1 MAKKLI
7 LNLDFEHPFQAIGI
21 CSQQKDYRLCWLLN
35 KQLEVELRRM
45 RDFHYTPQHQKAA
58 VDFPVYRYKNER
70 QLIDFMLV
78 SNKAGGQILFPEPK
92 TLDYLFLLRNS
103 SDQFDIA
110 ELLAK
115 MRKTPYIQAAFFVG
129 GKLGKQEKDF
139 FFDFE
144 LFLSQ
149 KKK

>member
-129 GKLGKQEKDF
+129 EKLGKQEKDF